1 MLEGVEQVRFDATDL
16 STLCVPLVAG
26 LRPGARRSR
35 TLGANSMVMNAPVAL
50 QLDGSTHL
58 SITSWQLFLSGPVLA
73 VVLGAGF
80 YVLTQSGEAPP

>member
-1 MLEGVEQVRFDATDL
+1 
-16 STLCVPLVAG
+16 
-26 LRPGARRSR
+26 
-35 TLGANSMVMNAPVAL
+35 MVMNAPVAL